1 LTIRLITLK
10 NEKMKKIIFP
20 LSLFFVLNNVYAQ
33 VGGLSAS
40 KLSTLCTEA
49 VPAQAIEFE
58 PLFAYASATSY
69 FDENGD
75 IQNLFATSDSTQ
87 FFSASGFRFSY
98 GLFKDFEIGVSLP
111 VDVSMVSFG
120 AKYKLPIDG
129 KLTFGV
135 LAGYNSMVGNAIYV
149 RRRAVHEST
158 SSFVGGLIMTYE
170 ISDKF
175 SMDFNAQY
183 QKHTN
188 ITEEG
193 HDQGVFISSDF
204 GYYAI
209 EDVNFI
215 MGMHYNFKKYD
226 VFENNSHLFTINPGI
241 AIEKAK
247 NFILVLNVPI
257 DLLGKNE
264 FQTVGFGLALT
275 IILD

>member
-1 LTIRLITLK
+1 
-10 NEKMKKIIFP
+10 MKKIIFS
-20 LSLFFVLNNVYAQ
+20 LSLFLIINNIYSQ

-40 KLSTLCTEA
+40 KLGTLCSEA

-58 PLFAYASATSY
+58 PLFAYASTTKF

-120 AKYKLPIDG
+120 AKYKLPIG
-129 KLTFGV
+129 EKLTFGL
-135 LAGYNSMVGNAIYV
+135 LAGYNSVVGNTIYV
-149 RRRAVHEST
+149 RRSALHEST
-158 SSFVGGLIMTYE
+158 SSLVGGLIMTYE
-170 ISDKF
+170 ASDKF

-183 QKHTN
+183 QKHLH
-188 ITEEG
+188 ITTEG
-193 HDQGVFISSDF
+193 HDQGLFISSDF

-209 EDVNFI
+209 ENVNFI
-215 MGMHYNFKKYD
+215 IGMHYNFKKYD
-226 VFENNSHLFTINPGI
+226 TFENNSHLFTINPGI

-264 FQTVGFGLALT
+264 FKTVGFGLALT